1 MCCNLCSTVNV
12 VTLNPTNFMNPENAL
27 LWLFPLVFMV
37 LSLEEMI
44 WNGRSSDKL
53 KARLHGRMQF
63 LLHGMDGTQGPV
75 TALLKLVILTLF
87 TFLATTE
94 NIYFF
99 FLAANTLF
107 VFYCLLHV
115 VRSAC
120 AGGYMAG
127 LASAALL
134 GLPYS
139 FHLFHYLTAENHVT
153 WKQIYSSIPAGFLLL
168 PVMLIGRLFDQ
179 PKEA

>member
-1 MCCNLCSTVNV
+1 
-12 VTLNPTNFMNPENAL
+12 MNQENAL

-37 LSLEEMI
+37 LSLEEII
-44 WNGRSSDKL
+44 WSRRYSGKL
-53 KARLHGRMQF
+53 KTRLHGRMQF
-63 LLHGMDGTQGPV
+63 LLPVIEGTQGRF
-75 TALLKLVILTLF
+75 TALLKLVILTFF

-99 FLAANTLF
+99 FLSANTLL
-107 VFYCLLHV
+107 VFYCMLHL
-115 VRSAC
+115 VRSAW
-120 AGGYMAG
+120 AGGYTPG

-139 FHLFHYLTAENHVT
+139 FHLFHYLTAENLVT

-168 PVMLIGRLFDQ
+168 PVMLIGRLF
-179 PKEA
+179 EEFEV

>member
-1 MCCNLCSTVNV
+1 
-12 VTLNPTNFMNPENAL
+12 MNQENAL
-27 LWLFPLVFMV
+27 LWLFPLVFTV

-44 WNGRSSDKL
+44 WSGRNSDKL

-63 LLHGMDGTQGPV
+63 LLPVMDGTQGRI
-75 TALLKLVILTLF
+75 TALLKLVILTFF
-87 TFLATTE
+87 TFLATKE

-99 FLAANTLF
+99 FLSVNTVF
-107 VFYCLLHV
+107 VFYCLLHL
-115 VRSAC
+115 VRSAWT
-120 AGGYMAG
+120 GGYTPG

-139 FHLFHYLTAENHVT
+139 FHLFHYLTAEHLVT

-168 PVMLIGRLFDQ
+168 PVMLIGRLFEEL
-179 PKEA
+179 EA